1 MSVFEDDQNQ
11 TPTTQETPTT
21 PDPILEKRLAD
32 KDAYIARLEAEA
44 AERNQDLERLANE
57 AKQKDEIQKLL
68 EEARQK
74 TQVTPPQV
82 KNGTP
87 PVETPAQPDAE
98 ELVERV
104 KESLKLEQSKLVKE
118 QNLKEAADQLVVI
131 YGSEDKAKEIVQQ
144 KANELDVSVKFLQD
158 AAAQSPKAFYE
169 LLGATGSHKSS
180 AAPRSEKNT
189 AALNN
194 APGMVKE
201 GSKGWYAE
209 LRRTDPARYYS
220 PKIQQQMMRDALAG
234 KYAS

>member
-1 MSVFEDDQNQ
+1 MSVFEDNQNQ
-11 TPTTQETPTT
+11 TPTQETPVTT
-21 PDPILEKRLAD
+21 ENLLEKRLAD

-44 AERNQDLERLANE
+44 SERNQDLERLANE

-68 EEARQK
+68 DEARQK

-87 PVETPAQPDAE
+87 PVETPAQPNAE

-104 KESLKLEQSKLVKE
+104 KESLKLEQTQRVKD

-144 KANELDVSVKFLQD
+144 KANELGVSVKFLED

-180 AAPRSEKNT
+180 VAPRSEKNT

-194 APGMVKE
+194 APGMTKE
-201 GSKGWYAE
+201 GSKAWYAE
-209 LRRTDPARYYS
+209 LRRADPALYYS
-220 PKIQQQMMRDALAG
+220 PKIQQQMMRDALQG

>member
-1 MSVFEDDQNQ
+1 MSVFEDNQNQ
-11 TPTTQETPTT
+11 EPTPQENQSTPEN
-21 PDPILEKRLAD
+21 PLEKRLAD
-32 KDAYIARLEAEA
+32 SQAYIARLESEA
-44 AERNQDLERLANE
+44 AEMREDLAKRAEVE
-57 AKQKDEIQKLL
+57 ALL
-68 EEARQK
+68 EAARK
-74 TQVTPPQV
+74 NTQVAPPQV

-104 KESLKLEQSKLVKE
+104 KESLKQEQTLKAKE
-118 QNLKEAADQLVVI
+118 ENLKTAVDHMVTV
-131 YGSEDKAKEIVQQ
+131 YGSEDKAKEVIQQ
-144 KANELDVSVKFLQD
+144 KANELGVSVKFLQD

-169 LLGATGSHKSS
+169 LLGARGSPKSE

-194 APGMVKE
+194 APGIARE
-201 GSKGWYAE
+201 GSKEWYAE

-220 PKIQQQMMRDALAG
+220 PRIQQQLMRDAMQG